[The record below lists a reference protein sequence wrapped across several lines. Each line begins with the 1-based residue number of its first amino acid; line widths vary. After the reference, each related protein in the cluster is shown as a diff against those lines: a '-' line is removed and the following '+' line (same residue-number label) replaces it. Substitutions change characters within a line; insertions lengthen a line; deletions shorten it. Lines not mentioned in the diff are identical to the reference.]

1 MTTKAGVN
9 ESVPTVTESNGGEKD
24 TSVESEEK
32 ENLKEPG
39 DKETESAKPDK
50 EAEEKSSVSS
60 EILGITCV
68 TKTGT
73 LQQKFKTAF
82 FTYAYKYDKSKVK
95 TPFVE
100 TISICP
106 FHSISS

>member
-32 ENLKEPG
+32 EILKEPG

-60 EILGITCV
+60 EIL
-68 TKTGT
+68 
-73 LQQKFKTAF
+73 LF
-82 FTYAYKYDKSKVK
+82 
-95 TPFVE
+95 
-100 TISICP
+100 ICL
-106 FHSISS
+106 

>member
-73 LQQKFKTAF
+73 LQQKFKTAHELKAH
-82 FTYAYKYDKSKVK
+82 TKLLLRSDMQCDQYINRRIRR
-95 TPFVE
+95 P
-100 TISICP
+100 
-106 FHSISS
+106 